1 MAEQSQARSELH
13 MDITIECVYHI
24 LPYWLYFLK
33 RVVFFFFMLALS
45 TFSFLIVKAIFQW
58 YVYRSFLHCPEEN
71 VQGFLSPTQ
80 ITSYY

>member
-1 MAEQSQARSELH
+1 
-13 MDITIECVYHI
+13 MDIAIECVYHI

-33 RVVFFFFMLALS
+33 HVGFFFMLALS
-45 TFSFLIVKAIFQW
+45 TFPFLIVKAIFQW
-58 YVYRSFLHCPEEN
+58 YFYRSFLHCPEEN